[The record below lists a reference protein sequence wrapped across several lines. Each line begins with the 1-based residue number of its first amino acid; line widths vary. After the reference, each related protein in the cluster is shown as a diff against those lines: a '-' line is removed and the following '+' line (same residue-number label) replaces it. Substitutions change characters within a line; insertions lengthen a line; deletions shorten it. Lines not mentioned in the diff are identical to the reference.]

1 MDSIKTMVFPVEVL
15 HREFDGKLLLAL
27 TACER
32 GWQVMLGNQ
41 RSINERVSSFPKCVY
56 FSKSARSK
64 NARLFQKLHRLGHE
78 VVVLD
83 EEALVRQTDDIY
95 LLKHEKDA
103 LKFVNLLMTWGD
115 NNKELWVGSKQF
127 ENKPILAM
135 GNPRIDMLRP
145 ELKQFHMPE
154 IRSIH
159 ARFGDYVLFNSNFA
173 TVNHFVAGR
182 TRFNL
187 ASWVPADKKE
197 KEKSALLSHKQ
208 ALFESFRRLIPK
220 LAAAIAPVRLVI
232 RPHPSENHEPWIEAG
247 KGSSNV
253 SVVYENNV
261 VPWLIGARVLIHNGC
276 TSAVEAAVA
285 GTSVISYRPVQSA
298 VFDNALPND
307 LSIETFDENGLLHQV
322 EKVLKGGS
330 AKLTSRQFHLLNHHI
345 ASARDSLSCDRI
357 IDAIEHYEIGLP
369 GRNSGNPIFTAA
381 TRLLDQQ
388 SRIKWL
394 MTLTPKGKARAAYRN
409 HKFPGVTEDYVNDRI
424 ARFHTVLGRFKN
436 YSART
441 TIAPNIYSLQH
452 PSAVNVAISETAREC
467 ST

>member
-27 TACER
+27 TASER

-41 RSINERVSSFPKCVY
+41 RSINERASSFPPCVY

-103 LKFVNLLMTWGD
+103 LKFVKILMTWGD
-115 NNKELWVGSKQF
+115 DNKELWLRSRQF
-127 ENKPILAM
+127 ENKPILPM

-208 ALFESFRRLIPK
+208 ALFDSFRRLVPK

-247 KGSSNV
+247 KGLSNV
-253 SVVYENNV
+253 SVVYESNV
-261 VPWLIGARVLIHNGC
+261 VPWLIGARMLIHNGC
-276 TSAVEAAVA
+276 TSAVEAAVT
-285 GTSVISYRPVQSA
+285 GTSVIAYRPVQSA
-298 VFDNALPND
+298 VFDNALPNN
-307 LSIETFDENGLLHQV
+307 LSIETFDESGLLHQV
-322 EKVLKGGS
+322 RTVLKDGS
-330 AKLTSRQFHLLNHHI
+330 SKLTSRQSDLLSHHI

-357 IDAIEHYEIGLP
+357 IDAIEQYGIGVSDKI
-369 GRNSGNPIFTAA
+369 SGDPIFTAA
-381 TRLLDQQ
+381 SRVLDQR
-388 SRIKWL
+388 SRLKWL
-394 MTLTPKGKARAAYRN
+394 MSLTPKGRARAAYRN
-409 HKFPGVTEDYVNDRI
+409 HKFPGVTEDYVNERI
-424 ARFHTVLGRFKN
+424 ARLHNVLGRFKN
-436 YSART
+436 FSARA
-441 TIAPNIYSLQH
+441 IAPNIYSLQS
-452 PSAVNVAISETAREC
+452 PSAHEAINEAAKEC
-467 ST
+467 